1 MLIEIKIIL
10 GLVLVIVFLGGV
22 ICNIAVLVLPP
33 PKWTKNMTTGNKL
46 IKSLHAIDLII
57 CVCLM
62 PITFS
67 VLMHSPEV
75 NETLC
80 FFHESLI
87 SFATSGGCINILF
100 ISLERYLSIGSLNSK
115 SSKQSIIF
123 LSIIWITSFIGF
135 GLPWINAIVKTEN
148 VDLVIDKEKNL
159 TIVDCEHLVTSFN
172 EYNIYEVFGLGI
184 FFLTCIGIVVCYIG
198 IFKLA
203 KRGAKIHD
211 QNNGHNQLRAH
222 AKKKRE
228 QRALKITLSLVGSF
242 ILCWFV
248 FIVISLI
255 EMVSPS
261 SVAINIT
268 HLVSLCIVFSSTIVH
283 PTLYRFIH
291 VDIKKIFKKKT
302 DMTKESSE
310 NSITA
315 AGKSKNAVYPE
326 GIQKVAVNSHVSV
339 TSLPIDNQT
348 PAHIFTTETV

>member
-1 MLIEIKIIL
+1 MLIEIKITI
-10 GLVLVIVFLGGV
+10 GIVLVIVFLGGV
-22 ICNIAVLVLPP
+22 ICNVAVLVLPP
-33 PKWTKNMTTGNKL
+33 PRWTKNMKTGNKL

-57 CVCLM
+57 CICLM

-75 NETLC
+75 SENLC

-135 GLPWINAIVKTEN
+135 GLPWINAVVKTED
-148 VDLVIDKEKNL
+148 VETHIDEEKNL

-172 EYNIYEVFGLGI
+172 KYNVYEVFGLGI

-203 KRGAKIHD
+203 KRGTKIHD
-211 QNNGHNQLRAH
+211 QNNGHNQLRAL

-228 QRALKITLSLVGSF
+228 KRALKITLSLVGSF
-242 ILCWFV
+242 ILCWFL
-248 FIVISLI
+248 FIVISLVEI
-255 EMVSPS
+255 VSPS

-291 VDIKKIFKKKT
+291 VDIKKIFKKT
-302 DMTKESSE
+302 DKTKESSE
-310 NSITA
+310 NSISAT
-315 AGKSKNAVYPE
+315 GRSKNVVYPE
-326 GIQKVAVNSHVSV
+326 GIHKVTVNSHLSV

>member
-1 MLIEIKIIL
+1 MLIEIKVTL
-10 GLVLVIVFLGGV
+10 GIVLVIVFLGGV
-22 ICNIAVLVLPP
+22 ICNVAVLVLPP
-33 PKWTKNMTTGNKL
+33 PRWTKNMKTGNKL

-57 CVCLM
+57 CICLM

-67 VLMHSPEV
+67 VLMNSPEV
-75 NETLC
+75 NENLC

-115 SSKQSIIF
+115 SSKPSIIF

-135 GLPWINAIVKTEN
+135 GLPWINAVVKTEDTETLIN
-148 VDLVIDKEKNL
+148 EEKNL

-172 EYNIYEVFGLGI
+172 KYNVYEVFGLGI

-203 KRGAKIHD
+203 KRGTKIHD
-211 QNNGHNQLRAH
+211 QNNGHNQRRAL

-228 QRALKITLSLVGSF
+228 KRALKITLSLVGSF
-242 ILCWFV
+242 ILCWFL
-248 FIVISLI
+248 FIVISLV

-291 VDIKKIFKKKT
+291 VDIKQIFKKTDKT
-302 DMTKESSE
+302 IESSE
-310 NSITA
+310 NSISAT
-315 AGKSKNAVYPE
+315 GKSKNVVCPE
-326 GIQKVAVNSHVSV
+326 GIHKVTVNSHLSV